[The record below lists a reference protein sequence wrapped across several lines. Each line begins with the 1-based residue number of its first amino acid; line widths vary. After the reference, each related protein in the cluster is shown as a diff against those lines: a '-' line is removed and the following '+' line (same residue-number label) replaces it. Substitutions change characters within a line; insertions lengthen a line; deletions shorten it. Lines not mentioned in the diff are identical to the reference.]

1 MYIMITKNDIDRIT
15 NNKFKIERLINN
27 AVTACKRSQTNW
39 SKDYWHGV
47 FTKLCKKY
55 NRNDLYNKHL
65 HQRGY
70 IMWKVFAIFC
80 TTLAAGDCETKYE
93 HPPMLYQTF
102 QECYVRANEKTE
114 ETLAM
119 MDLMNVKFVN
129 LKIGCEFQDIKNT

>member
-55 NRNDLYNKHL
+55 NRNDLNAVTFNSRVAPK
-65 HQRGY
+65 QRHR
-70 IMWKVFAIFC
+70 
-80 TTLAAGDCETKYE
+80 LS
-93 HPPMLYQTF
+93 
-102 QECYVRANEKTE
+102 
-114 ETLAM
+114 
-119 MDLMNVKFVN
+119 
-129 LKIGCEFQDIKNT
+129 